1 MPPTAPPAMCRAG
14 CPRRARHFRHR
25 RDRRGF
31 AAPVRE
37 TPGRRRS
44 ARRAAWCA
52 RAASHPAAPRGLPPS
67 AISTAATPRVPARRG
82 RSCRSRRRGRRRS
95 IPGAGHSCTWRISQI
110 RGGRLLRAPLRRDL
124 LSQPAG
130 PAAEKNER
138 RSVPMTTTALIT
150 GATSGI
156 GRAAA
161 DKLAQSGVH
170 VMVAGRNVERG
181 EKTIAEIRAAGG
193 KADFISSDLR
203 DAASARAVARKAVEL
218 GGGHVDILINNAGI
232 FPFGPTHETSEE
244 SFDDVYALNVKA
256 PYFLVAELA
265 PLMAQR
271 GKGAIVNVS
280 TMVADYGAAG
290 LSLYGSSKAAI
301 NLLTKAWTAEYGPK
315 GVRVNAVSP
324 GPTRT
329 EGTAA
334 MGDALQLL
342 AAQAPAGRPA
352 AAEEIAEAIVF
363 LASDRASFVQ
373 GAILPVDGGR
383 TAV

>member
-1 MPPTAPPAMCRAG
+1 
-14 CPRRARHFRHR
+14 
-25 RDRRGF
+25 
-31 AAPVRE
+31 
-37 TPGRRRS
+37 
-44 ARRAAWCA
+44 
-52 RAASHPAAPRGLPPS
+52 
-67 AISTAATPRVPARRG
+67 
-82 RSCRSRRRGRRRS
+82 
-95 IPGAGHSCTWRISQI
+95 
-110 RGGRLLRAPLRRDL
+110 
-124 LSQPAG
+124 
-130 PAAEKNER
+130 
-138 RSVPMTTTALIT
+138 MTTTAVIT
-150 GATSGI
+150 GGTSGI
-156 GRAAA
+156 GGAVA

-170 VMVAGRNVERG
+170 VMVVGRNLERG
-181 EKTIAEIRAAGG
+181 ERTIADIRAAGA

-203 DAASARAVARKAVEL
+203 DAASAHAVARKAVEL

-232 FPFGPTHETSEE
+232 FPFGLMHEMSEA

-301 NLLTKAWTAEYGPK
+301 NLLTKAWAAEYGLK

-334 MGDALQLL
+334 MGDALQPL

-352 AAEEIAEAIVF
+352 TPEEIAEAIG
-363 LASDRASFVQ
+363 L
-373 GAILPVDGGR
+373 
-383 TAV
+383 

>member
-1 MPPTAPPAMCRAG
+1 
-14 CPRRARHFRHR
+14 
-25 RDRRGF
+25 
-31 AAPVRE
+31 
-37 TPGRRRS
+37 
-44 ARRAAWCA
+44 
-52 RAASHPAAPRGLPPS
+52 
-67 AISTAATPRVPARRG
+67 
-82 RSCRSRRRGRRRS
+82 
-95 IPGAGHSCTWRISQI
+95 
-110 RGGRLLRAPLRRDL
+110 
-124 LSQPAG
+124 
-130 PAAEKNER
+130 
-138 RSVPMTTTALIT
+138 MTTIALIT

-170 VMVAGRNVERG
+170 VLIVGRNVDRG

-193 KADFISSDLR
+193 KADFIASDLR
-203 DAASARAVARKAVEL
+203 DAASARAVARRAVEL
-218 GGGHVDILINNAGI
+218 GGGRVDILINNAGV
-232 FPFGPTHETSEE
+232 FPFGLTHETSEQ

-280 TMVADYGAAG
+280 TMVADYGVAG
-290 LSLYGSSKAAI
+290 MSLYGSSKAAI
-301 NLLTKAWTAEYGPK
+301 NLLTKAWAAEYGPK
-315 GVRVNAVSP
+315 GIRVNAVSP

-334 MGDALQLL
+334 MGEELQRL

-352 AAEEIAEAIVF
+352 APEEIAEAIVF
-363 LASDRASFVQ
+363 LSSDRASFIH
-373 GAILPVDGGR
+373 GAVLPVDGGR